1 MLKRLSG
8 MSKSAIKKTRS
19 ILGADDEGPGGAA
32 DGAADGASGE
42 NEVAAG
48 AADDPRADVPAG
60 NASGERDAG
69 GGRRAGDTSKKR
81 AGKASGKGGAA
92 HDPADED
99 TPRIVPRAEHPVSR
113 KAISRSALKVLDR
126 LHEGGFGAYL
136 VGGGVRDALV
146 GIAPKDFDIATD
158 ASPEDVRSLFRN
170 SRIIGRRF
178 RLVHVVFGREIIEV
192 ATFRAAHDKGEG
204 GEVGASGRIVR
215 DNVYGSIAEDARRR
229 DFSVNALY
237 YNVADRSVVDYV
249 GGLEDIEN
257 KLFRL
262 IGDPLTRCEEDPVR
276 VLRAVRLSAK
286 LRFAIEPASGAA
298 MKKVAPE
305 LRHTPPARLFEEVL
319 KLFQG
324 GYAERSFAAVVEHDL
339 LRYVFPL
346 LAERLA
352 RDEDPALRTMI
363 DAALAN
369 TDRRVAQDKPITPAY
384 LLAFMLWPDVEER
397 ARAGAAAGLPLHEAL
412 RDGADEV
419 LARQLKVISIPRRFS
434 GPMKEIWQMQP
445 RLERNR
451 GRRALALMEDRRFR
465 AAYDFLC
472 LRAKVDP
479 RLEDSAAWW
488 TRVQDMPGEEREGA
502 AAGREP
508 ARGIWGDGA
517 AGESAELPP
526 VVSDD
531 AVGGDA
537 PGGRRRR
544 RGGRRRGG
552 GRGGASEVTPG
563 GDAPGAARP
572 GEGADDR
579 TGARTGG
586 EGRGEVTGRQVDAPN
601 ATDGPASATS
611 ASGAAEGV
619 TADTAP
625 KRKRRRRRRKPGGDS
640 ARPPGGDG

>member
-1 MLKRLSG
+1 MPR
-8 MSKSAIKKTRS
+8 T
-19 ILGADDEGPGGAA
+19 GAA
-32 DGAADGASGE
+32 DGAAVGEADGDS
-42 NEVAAG
+42 
-48 AADDPRADVPAG
+48 
-60 NASGERDAG
+60 
-69 GGRRAGDTSKKR
+69 
-81 AGKASGKGGAA
+81 
-92 HDPADED
+92 
-99 TPRIVPRAEHPVSR
+99 PRIVPREEHPVSR

-158 ASPEDVRSLFRN
+158 ASPEDIRALFRN

-215 DNVYGSIAEDARRR
+215 DNVFGSISEDAHRR

-249 GGLEDIEN
+249 GGLEDIE
-257 KLFRL
+257 KKVFRL

-286 LRFAIEPASGAA
+286 LGFTIEKDTGKA
-298 MKKVAPE
+298 MEKVAPE

-339 LRYVFPL
+339 LRYLFPL
-346 LAERLA
+346 LAERLKGGG
-352 RDEDPALRTMI
+352 DDDGGDGGLRTML

-369 TDRRVAQDKPITPAY
+369 TDRRVAEGKPITPSY

-397 ARAGAAAGLPLHEAL
+397 AREEVAGGVPVHEAL
-412 RDGADEV
+412 REGAEDV
-419 LARQLKVISIPRRFS
+419 LSRQLRVISIPRRFS

-472 LRAKVDP
+472 LRARVDG
-479 RLEDSAAWW
+479 RLADSADWW
-488 TRVQDMPGEEREGA
+488 TRIQEMAEDEREA
-502 AAGREP
+502 AAAAREP

-517 AGESAELPP
+517 AGEAAELPP
-526 VVSDD
+526 VVPEDD
-531 AVGGDA
+531 LARDA
-537 PGGRRRR
+537 PSGRRRR
-544 RGGRRRGG
+544 RGGRRRSGGDGAGG
-552 GRGGASEVTPG
+552 GCRGGARCVP
-563 GDAPGAARP
+563 D
-572 GEGADDR
+572 
-579 TGARTGG
+579 
-586 EGRGEVTGRQVDAPN
+586 GRCRRRAIGRRLRR
-601 ATDGPASATS
+601 
-611 ASGAAEGV
+611 GV
-619 TADTAP
+619 
-625 KRKRRRRRRKPGGDS
+625 RRRRRGRRGGKRVG
-640 ARPPGGDG
+640 ARERCTRGRCERRRR